1 MNYERKLAFNL
12 RLRGMSESDIAET
25 LEEVRAHE
33 AATGTPAAAEFGSA
47 EEYAQQFPRT
57 KRRTRGQTVTIVGVI
72 LAVIYTLTA
81 LLLRPLG
88 NIDIRDLVGPAM
100 LWPALLLLLTS
111 VVAGFLTDYF
121 QPVSTRSVVP

>member
-12 RLRGMSESDIAET
+12 RLQGMSESDIAET

-33 AATGTPAAAEFGSA
+33 AATGTPAAAEFGSP
-47 EEYAQQFPRT
+47 EEYAQQFPRK
-57 KRRTRGQTVTIVGVI
+57 KRRTRGHTVTIVGVI
-72 LAVIYTLTA
+72 LAVIYTLAA
-81 LLLRPLG
+81 LLSRPLG
-88 NIDIRDLVGPAM
+88 NIDIRDLVGPVM

-121 QPVSTRSVVP
+121 QPISTPSTVP